1 MKNTNKKDKKEQKGS
16 RPKFTLDIARC
27 TKYVSLAFFAAV
39 WALLV
44 FYDGDTLYRAS
55 EQSLFLFNGY
65 FFEEAMTLPAGFLS
79 YLGTFFVQF
88 FHYPLLGATLY
99 VAMLFALYLLTK
111 RVFEI
116 PECWSLLALLPVAA
130 VLAVSTQ
137 MGYWIFYMKIQ
148 GFYYMPLLG
157 TMASL
162 LVAWVCYKLKGLY
175 APVILLWIVA
185 GYMLFGVY
193 ALGGA
198 AVIAVGS
205 LVDRIKCRYGR
216 IYVISASLMLMAVLV
231 SICAVP
237 VMLYREGFYS
247 TMALDQMHLAGTPV
261 HQWVLGNEQ
270 VYPDGIFSYWVPF
283 ILLLLVYML
292 LAVLRGSLSGCGAE
306 GENKSRFAAVQIILL
321 VSTLLFTCLYWY
333 NDKNFHIENSQN
345 RAMWNED
352 WEAVAAYAK
361 SADVPTRQIV
371 LNKNMALLKLGRAG
385 EEAFKYPEGSSDIAH
400 PGVVHLT
407 QTGGMMNY
415 FQYGKFNFCY
425 RWCIENSVEYGW
437 RLEYLKHAVR
447 CTLLSGQHK
456 LAMRYINILK
466 STLFYRSW
474 AEEMERLVETPS
486 SISKQKEFAMPLLMY
501 NYNDA
506 LELDDSYVE
515 VYLSKSLS
523 YTYSPTDSRL
533 QSEAAVIF
541 ALTRK
546 DVKLFWDAMTR
557 YINKGKITRVPNHF
571 QEAIILFTNLSKDV
585 TTNIPIDPIIKNRFD
600 AFLKKTQN
608 YKGMKESEMAPYFV
622 EEFGDTYW
630 YFYFF
635 VRDIKTN

>member
-1 MKNTNKKDKKEQKGS
+1 MKNTNKKEKKEQKRNGV
-16 RPKFTLDIARC
+16 KFSFDIAR
-27 TKYVSLAFFAAV
+27 YAEYLSWAFFAVV

-55 EQSLFLFNGY
+55 EQSLFLFNSH
-65 FFEEAMTLPAGFLS
+65 FFNESMTLPAGFLS
-79 YLGTFFVQF
+79 YIGAFFVQF
-88 FHYPLLGATLY
+88 LHYPLLGATIY
-99 VAMLFALYLLTK
+99 VLLLFVQYLLTK
-111 RVFEI
+111 KVFEI
-116 PECWSLLALLPVAA
+116 PARWSLLALLPVAA

-137 MGYWIFYMKIQ
+137 MGYWIFYIKIQ
-148 GFYYMPLLG
+148 GFYFMPLLG
-157 TMASL
+157 TIASL
-162 LVAWVCYKLKGLY
+162 IVAWVCLKLKGLY
-175 APVILLWIVA
+175 APVIVLWIIA

-193 ALGGA
+193 AFGGA
-198 AVIAVGS
+198 AVIAVAS
-205 LVDRIKCRYGR
+205 VVDRIKCNYGR
-216 IYVISASLMLMAVLV
+216 RYVITASGMLLAVLV
-231 SICAVP
+231 LMCALP
-237 VMLYREGFYS
+237 LFLYREGFYS
-247 TMALDQMHLAGTPV
+247 TMALDQMYLAGTPV
-261 HQWVLGNEQ
+261 HQWVLGNTTI
-270 VYPDGIFSYWVPF
+270 YPNGIFDYWVPIIL
-283 ILLLLVYML
+283 ILLSYML
-292 LAVLRGSLSGCGAE
+292 LALLRGSLSNGGE
-306 GENKSRFAAVQIILL
+306 GEKASRFTIVQAVLL
-321 VSTLLFTCLYWY
+321 MCVSLFTFSYWY

-352 WEAVAAYAK
+352 WEAVAASAK
-361 SADVPTRQIV
+361 RATVPTRQIV

-385 EEAFKYPEGSSDIAH
+385 EDAFKYPEGSAEIDH

-425 RWCIENSVEYGW
+425 RWCIENAVEYGW

-466 STLFYRSW
+466 NTLFYRSW
-474 AEEMERLVETPS
+474 AEQMEALVENPS
-486 SISKQKEFAMPLLMY
+486 LISKQKEFTMPLLMY
-501 NYNDA
+501 NYDDA

-523 YTYSPTDSRL
+523 YTYSPSDSRL

-557 YINKGKITRVPNHF
+557 YVNKGKLTRVPHHF

-585 TTNIPIDPIIKNRFD
+585 TTNIPIDPLIKKRFD
-600 AFLKKTQN
+600 AFLKKTQD
-608 YKGMKESEMAPYFV
+608 YKGMSEKEMAPYFV

-635 VRDIKTN
+635 VREIKTN

>member
-1 MKNTNKKDKKEQKGS
+1 MKNTNKKEKKEQKRNGL
-16 RPKFTLDIARC
+16 KFLFDIAR
-27 TKYVSLAFFAAV
+27 YVEYMPWAFFAVV

-44 FYDGDTLYRAS
+44 FYDADTLYRAS
-55 EQSLFLFNGY
+55 EQSLFLFNGH
-65 FFEEAMTLPAGFLS
+65 FFNESMTLPAGFLS
-79 YLGTFFVQF
+79 YIGAFFVQF
-88 FHYPLLGATLY
+88 LHYPLLGATIY
-99 VAMLFALYLLTK
+99 VLLLFALYLLTK
-111 RVFEI
+111 KVFEI
-116 PECWSLLALLPVAA
+116 PARWSLLALLPVAA

-137 MGYWIFYMKIQ
+137 MGYWIFYIKIQ
-148 GFYYMPLLG
+148 GFYFMPLLG

-162 LVAWVCYKLKGLY
+162 LVAWVCLKLKGLY
-175 APVILLWIVA
+175 VPVVALWVVA

-205 LVDRIKCRYGR
+205 VVDRIKCRYGSKY
-216 IYVISASLMLMAVLV
+216 IISASCMLVAVAFL
-231 SICAVP
+231 IYAVP
-237 VMLYREGFYS
+237 VLLYHYGFYS

-261 HQWVLGNEQ
+261 HQWVLGNATI
-270 VYPDGIFSYWVPF
+270 YPDGIFGYWVPIIL
-283 ILLLLVYML
+283 ILLSYIL
-292 LAVLRGSLSGCGAE
+292 LALLRGSLSNGCE
-306 GENKSRFAAVQIILL
+306 GENKSRFVIVQAVLL
-321 VSTLLFTCLYWY
+321 LCVSLFTFFYWY

-361 SADVPTRQIV
+361 RATVPTRQIV
-371 LNKNMALLKLGRAG
+371 LNKNMSLLKLGRAG
-385 EEAFKYPEGSSDIAH
+385 EDAFKYPEGSAEIDH

-466 STLFYRSW
+466 NTLFYRSW
-474 AEEMERLVETPS
+474 AEQMETLVETPS
-486 SISKQKEFAMPLLMY
+486 LISKQKEFTMPLLMY
-501 NYNDA
+501 NYDDA

-523 YTYSPTDSRL
+523 YTYSPSDSRL

-557 YINKGKITRVPNHF
+557 YVSKGKLTRVPHHF

-585 TTNIPIDPIIKNRFD
+585 TTNIPIDPLIQKRFD

-608 YKGMKESEMAPYFV
+608 YKGMNEKEMAPYFV

-635 VRDIKTN
+635 VREIKTN